1 MVFRYALML
10 QGGQIASPEQ
20 VDAMITAAVKSAER
34 YYPAFQLATW
44 GERDAEAALQVA
56 IAEAYGRA

>member
-1 MVFRYALML
+1 MT
-10 QGGQIASPEQ
+10 GGQIASPEQ
-20 VDAMITAAVKSAER
+20 IDTAINAAVMSAER

-44 GERDAEAALQVA
+44 GDASVEAALQTA